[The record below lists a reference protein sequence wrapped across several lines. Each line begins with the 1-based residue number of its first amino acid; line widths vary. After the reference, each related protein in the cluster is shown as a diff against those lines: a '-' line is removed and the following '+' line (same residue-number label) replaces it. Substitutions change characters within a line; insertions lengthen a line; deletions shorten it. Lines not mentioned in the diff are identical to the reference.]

1 MSKQFNVLLIGSG
14 GREHALALGLA
25 ASETVGKVFV
35 APGNGGTESAGS
47 KIVNVNLTEFS
58 DLVRFAQEN
67 NVELVVPGPEQPLA
81 DGIAAHFKKVGLSV
95 FGPSAAAAQIEASKA
110 FAKDFMARHHIP
122 TAAYRTFTSHSD
134 CEAYIKSTYKGGDFV
149 IKASGLAAGKG
160 VLLPDTLEEGLQGI
174 KDIMVNKEFGTSG
187 DEVVIEERLFGE
199 EVSVL
204 TFTDGYTIVQLPAAQ
219 DHKRVNEGDQ
229 GPNTGGMGAYAP
241 APIYT
246 SSLKSEVQRT
256 ILLPAINGLRRE
268 GIPFVGCLYAG
279 LILTPSGPKV
289 IEFNCRFG
297 DPETQV
303 VIPLLHS
310 PSLATV
316 LKAAAEG
323 CLDSVDVQFKKAS
336 AATVVAV
343 APGYPGSYP
352 KGKEITLGQVP
363 AGVSV
368 IHAGT
373 KMAAG
378 KLLTNGGRVLAVTAV
393 SEKLEDAIA
402 AAVEGV
408 KSVKFEGLH
417 YRKDIG
423 YRALNLLKKNQS
435 KGATY
440 AEAGVSIDAGNLL
453 VDKIKPLVKATRR
466 SGADADIGGFDTLL
480 VSGTDGVGTK
490 LAVAHLANIH
500 NTIGIDLVAMSVNDV
515 LVQGAE
521 PLFFL
526 DYYGCSK
533 LEVDIAKDVVAGIAE
548 GCLQSNCALIGGETA
563 EMPGMYAPGDYDL
576 AGFVVGAVKRNQ
588 LLPRMELIDPET
600 DVILG
605 LPSTGVHSNGYS
617 LVRHIV
623 ASSGVS
629 YTSPCPWKPEST
641 LGQVLLTPTKI
652 YVKELLPVLR
662 QGLMPNLPE
671 HFNCGIGMVLVV
683 DKKHVAE
690 VVKSVEALGGGPVA
704 HLGRVTRVAKDCS
717 DHERVKILNAA
728 KAWN

>member
-1 MSKQFNVLLIGSG
+1 
-14 GREHALALGLA
+14 
-25 ASETVGKVFV
+25 
-35 APGNGGTESAGS
+35 
-47 KIVNVNLTEFS
+47 
-58 DLVRFAQEN
+58 
-67 NVELVVPGPEQPLA
+67 
-81 DGIAAHFKKVGLSV
+81 
-95 FGPSAAAAQIEASKA
+95 
-110 FAKDFMARHHIP
+110 MARHHIP
-122 TAAYRTFTSHSD
+122 TAAYRTFTSPLRLRSLH
-134 CEAYIKSTYKGGDFV
+134 KSTTRVGDF
-149 IKASGLAAGKG
+149 G

-204 TFTDGYTIVQLPAAQ
+204 TFTMVHDVQLPAAQ
-219 DHKRVNEGDQ
+219 DHKRS
-229 GPNTGGMGAYAP
+229 NTGGMGAYAP

-268 GIPFVGCLYAG
+268 GIPFVGL
-279 LILTPSGPKV
+279 

-303 VIPLLHS
+303 

-323 CLDSVDVQFKKAS
+323 VGQCRCAIKKAS
-336 AATVVAV
+336 AATVVLV
-343 APGYPGSYP
+343 P

-378 KLLTNGGRVLAVTAV
+378 KLLTNGGRVLA
-393 SEKLEDAIA
+393 LEDAIA

-466 SGADADIGGFDTLL
+466 SGADADIGGFGGVFDLAAAGYDQDTLL

-515 LVQGAE
+515 L
-521 PLFFL
+521 
-526 DYYGCSK
+526 

-662 QGLMPNLPE
+662 QGLVKALSHITGGGFTDNIPRCLPDDVGVE
-671 HFNCGIGMVLVV
+671 LDALSYPLPPVFKWLKKQGNVADAELARTFNCGIGMVLVV

-690 VVKSVEALGGGPVA
+690 VVK
-704 HLGRVTRVAKDCS
+704 
-717 DHERVKILNAA
+717 
-728 KAWN
+728 